1 MPLDLDQIAEQFPG
15 ARDQIYLNCAAR
27 GLTPKCARS
36 AVDNLLDASTN
47 GSGDKDE
54 MFGTVESVRS
64 GFAQM
69 INASMDEIAITKNV
83 SEGLNAIVAALNLK
97 AGDNVVLCPDLEHPN
112 NVYPWLHLRERLGIE
127 IRTVSGDGGNMP
139 VQEMITAMDESTRC
153 VTVASVSFSPGFR
166 TDMAPLGAA
175 CRERDAFFLV
185 DGVQSVGIVETDV
198 KALNIDGLAVSTQK
212 GLLGLYGMGLLYC
225 RHEWADRITPVYLA
239 RFGVD
244 LGGSVHEA
252 ALGSDNYRLMP
263 GARRFDLGN
272 HNYIGAAAAAES
284 IDFLNEIGPKNIE
297 MHVGNLTRQLADG
310 LLALDLPVVGSS
322 SGDHLTSLVCVGK
335 LGGSGHDSTD
345 DTEMSSLSQH
355 LNNNKV
361 QHSIRKGLIRLSLH
375 IYNTEEDIADVIA
388 LARGWR
394 DTKVAA

>member
-1 MPLDLDQIAEQFPG
+1 
-15 ARDQIYLNCAAR
+15 
-27 GLTPKCARS
+27 
-36 AVDNLLDASTN
+36 
-47 GSGDKDE
+47 
-54 MFGTVESVRS
+54 
-64 GFAQM
+64 
-69 INASMDEIAITKNV
+69 
-83 SEGLNAIVAALNLK
+83 
-97 AGDNVVLCPDLEHPN
+97 
-112 NVYPWLHLRERLGIE
+112 
-127 IRTVSGDGGNMP
+127 
-139 VQEMITAMDESTRC
+139 
-153 VTVASVSFSPGFR
+153 
-166 TDMAPLGAA
+166 
-175 CRERDAFFLV
+175 
-185 DGVQSVGIVETDV
+185 
-198 KALNIDGLAVSTQK
+198 
-212 GLLGLYGMGLLYC
+212 MGLLYC
-225 RHEWADRITPVYLA
+225 RHDWADRITPVYLA

-244 LGGSVHEA
+244 LGGGVHQA
-252 ALGSDNYRLMP
+252 ARRSDNSRLMP

-375 IYNTEEDIADVIA
+375 IYNTEEDITDVIA

>member
-15 ARDQIYLNCAAR
+15 AKDQIYLNCAAR

-36 AVDNLLDASTN
+36 AVDNLLDACTN
-47 GSGDKDE
+47 GLGDKDE
-54 MFGTVESVRS
+54 MFGIVENVRS
-64 GFAQM
+64 GFAEM
-69 INASMDEIAITKNV
+69 IGANKDEVAITKNV
-83 SEGLNAIVAALNLK
+83 SEGLNTIVAALDLK
-97 AGDNVVLCPDLEHPN
+97 AGDNVILCPDLEHPN
-112 NVYPWLHLRERLGIE
+112 NVYPWLHLRERLGVE
-127 IRTVSGDGGNMP
+127 VRTVSGDEGNIP
-139 VQEMITAMDESTRC
+139 VQKMITSMDERTKC

-175 CRERDAFFLV
+175 CREHGAFFLV

-198 KALNIDGLAVSTQK
+198 KALNIDALAVSTQK

-225 RHEWADRITPVYLA
+225 RHDWADRITPVYLA

-244 LGGSVHEA
+244 LGGGVHEA

-272 HNYIGAAAAAES
+272 HNYIAAAAADKS
-284 IDFLNEIGPKNIE
+284 INFLNEIGAKNVEI
-297 MHVGNLTRQLADG
+297 HVGDLTRQLADG
-310 LLALDLPVVGSS
+310 LLALDLPVVGGAPS
-322 SGDHLTSLVCVGK
+322 DHLTSLVCVGQ

-345 DTEMSSLSQH
+345 DAEMSSLSQH
-355 LNNNKV
+355 LYNNRV

-375 IYNTEEDIADVIA
+375 IYNTEQDIAEVLA

-394 DTKVAA
+394 ATKAAA